1 MTNIQLAKSAG
12 FCFGVKRACDAVY
25 QALSEGKNL
34 YLLGELIHNSRV
46 MADIA
51 SKGGKTV
58 ESVSQIPPDG
68 IAVIRAHGVPPSV
81 IEELLDKQIPYID
94 MTCPFVKKIHNI
106 VAEESKKDRKI
117 IIYGKKEHPEVIG
130 ISGYCAQPIV
140 TMDFEEIRDLI
151 QPDDA
156 VSVVAQTTVE
166 KDKFYNFI
174 KFLKKGCKLLSIFDT
189 ICSATNE
196 RQAEAETLAKKSDI
210 MFVIGGKKSSNTIEL
225 YRKSKAVLENTYL
238 IESAEELKALLAAQ
252 PQLKNILYTNFNVV
266 GVTAGASTPAVSIE
280 EVIAVMAEEKM
291 MTSEFAEQLENYLAS
306 PVHINKRVT
315 CTVEQITE
323 TEVRVSIPG
332 YKGLGYIPADE
343 LTDDSST
350 KPADLVKI
358 GDEINAI
365 VIKPNDVEGTCLLS
379 KKRVDSEQNM
389 VAIKEAF
396 DNQTILEGK
405 VVSVIKGGLLV
416 SVNSVRIFVP
426 ASQASLRYVQ
436 DLTSMQNTTVSL
448 KIIDFDERRNRA
460 TGSIKVVLAAE
471 QKAKEEAFWATAEE
485 GKTYQGTVKSLT
497 TFGAFVDIGG
507 VDGLV
512 HITEL
517 SWSRIK
523 HPSEVVKV
531 GQEIEVYIKAL
542 DTEKKKISLGF
553 KKECDNPWNKFMDT
567 VNLNDTITVK
577 IVRIVPFGA
586 FAEILPGVDGLIHI
600 SQIANKHIAKPED
613 ELSLGMNVEVKV
625 IEIDAEKKKVSLSMR
640 ELLAPSEQ
648 KDAQKEAVAEEVTE
662 EAAEEV
668 AEEATEEVAEEAT
681 EE

>member
-25 QALSEGKNL
+25 QALAEGKQL

-51 SKGGKTV
+51 KKGGKTV
-58 ESVSQIPPDG
+58 TNVSQIPPDG
-68 IAVIRAHGVPPSV
+68 IAVIRAHGVPHSV
-81 IEELLDKQIPYID
+81 MEQLKEKNISYID

-106 VAEESKKDRKI
+106 VAEESKKKRKI

-130 ISGYCAQPIV
+130 ISGYCTDPVV
-140 TMDFEEIRDLI
+140 TMDYEEIEGI
-151 QPDDA
+151 IHPEDA

-174 KFLKKGCKLLSIFDT
+174 KFLQKGCNSIAIFDT

-196 RQAEAETLAKKSDI
+196 RQAEAETLAKKSDA

-225 YRKSKAVLENTYL
+225 YRKSKAVLEQTFL
-238 IESAEELKALLAAQ
+238 IESAEELKQLFAEQ

-291 MTSEFAEQLENYLAS
+291 MTSEFAEQLENYLVS

-343 LTDDSST
+343 LTDDSSV

-436 DLTSMQNTTVSL
+436 DLSSMQNTTVSL

-485 GKTYQGTVKSLT
+485 GKTYQGIVKSLT

-613 ELSLGMNVEVKV
+613 ELSLGMEVEVKV

-648 KDAQKEAVAEEVTE
+648 KDAQKADAE

-668 AEEATEEVAEEAT
+668 AEETATEAE
-681 EE
+681 